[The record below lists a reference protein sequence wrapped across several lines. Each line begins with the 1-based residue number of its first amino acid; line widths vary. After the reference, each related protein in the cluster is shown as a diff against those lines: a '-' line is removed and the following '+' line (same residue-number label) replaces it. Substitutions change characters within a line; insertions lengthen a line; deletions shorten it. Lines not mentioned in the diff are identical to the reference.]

1 MEQPT
6 VSIGILKK
14 DRIRFNLTG
23 NYVLNEKAVRGTQTV
38 FFEGGKINWNGKLYD
53 ELFFETKDDESV
65 FILKDVIIGINFHW
79 ERKEDQ
85 RFQGSLKFIV
95 EDDAITAINI
105 IGIEDYLVSVISSE
119 MSASSSMELLKAHA
133 VISRSWLLAQI
144 ERRQQVERSV
154 VKPNFVETEDKRIV
168 WYDREDHVNFDVC
181 ADDHCQRY
189 QGIGRLQDNYGHVRE
204 AVFST
209 RGQVLSYNNQIV
221 DARFSKCCGGVTEE
235 FRSCWDDIEVPYLIK
250 VRDAETDNNSPDLR
264 QEKEVVK
271 WISGRPEAFCNTT
284 DTEIL
289 SQVLN
294 NYDQDTRDF
303 YRWSVSYQ
311 ADELSALIYKR
322 SGIDFGAIVDLIPMK
337 RGVSGRIIEL
347 KIVGTKKTM
356 VIGKELEIRR
366 ILSESH
372 LYSSAFYVEKTDDTF
387 VLHGA
392 GWGHGVGL
400 CQIGAAVMGAKGYT
414 FDEILRHYYVGAS
427 IKNIY

>member
-154 VKPNFVETEDKRIV
+154 VKPILWRLKTKNCLVRQ
-168 WYDREDHVNFDVC
+168 EDHVNFDVC
-181 ADDHCQRY
+181 ADDHCQRLGY
-189 QGIGRLQDNYGHVRE
+189 WACKIITGMSGSRV
-204 AVFST
+204 ST
-209 RGQVLSYNNQIV
+209 RV
-221 DARFSKCCGGVTEE
+221 KCCTII
-235 FRSCWDDIEVPYLIK
+235 RLLMPASQ
-250 VRDAETDNNSPDLR
+250 N
-264 QEKEVVK
+264 VVV
-271 WISGRPEAFCNTT
+271 A
-284 DTEIL
+284 
-289 SQVLN
+289 
-294 NYDQDTRDF
+294 
-303 YRWSVSYQ
+303 
-311 ADELSALIYKR
+311 
-322 SGIDFGAIVDLIPMK
+322 
-337 RGVSGRIIEL
+337 
-347 KIVGTKKTM
+347 
-356 VIGKELEIRR
+356 
-366 ILSESH
+366 
-372 LYSSAFYVEKTDDTF
+372 
-387 VLHGA
+387 
-392 GWGHGVGL
+392 
-400 CQIGAAVMGAKGYT
+400 
-414 FDEILRHYYVGAS
+414 
-427 IKNIY
+427 

>member
-1 MEQPT
+1 MKQPK

-14 DRIRFNLTG
+14 NRIRFILTG
-23 NYVLNEKAVRGTQTV
+23 NYLLNREVVKGTQTV

-53 ELFFETKDDESV
+53 ELFFESKDNGSV
-65 FILKDVIIGINFHW
+65 FIIKDVVIGIDFHW

-85 RFQGSLKFIV
+85 CFQGSLKFIV

-144 ERRQQVERSV
+144 EGRKQVERSV

-189 QGIGRLQDNYGHVRE
+189 QGIGRLQDSYEHVRE

-209 RGQVLSYNNQIV
+209 RGQVLYYNNQIV

-235 FRSCWDDIEVPYLIK
+235 FRSCWEDMEVSYLVK
-250 VRDAETDNNSPDLR
+250 VRDVETDNSCPDLR
-264 QEKEVVK
+264 KEAAVVK

-284 DTEIL
+284 DREIL

-294 NYDQDTRDF
+294 NYDQETHDF

-311 ADELSALIYKR
+311 ADELSALTHRR
-322 SGIDFGAIVDLIPMK
+322 SGIDFGTLVDLIPMK
-337 RGVSGRIIEL
+337 RGVSGRITEL
-347 KIVGTKKTM
+347 EIVGTRKTM

-372 LYSSAFYVEKTDDTF
+372 LYSSAFYVEKTDDKF

>member
-1 MEQPT
+1 MKQPK

-38 FFEGGKINWNGKLYD
+38 FFEGGKINWNGKLYN
-53 ELFFETKDDESV
+53 ELFFESKDDGSV
-65 FILKDVIIGINFHW
+65 FIIKDVVIGIDFHW

-85 RFQGSLKFIV
+85 SFQGSLKLIV

-105 IGIEDYLVSVISSE
+105 VGIEDYLVSVISSE

-144 ERRQQVERSV
+144 EGRKQVERSV

-168 WYDREDHVNFDVC
+168 WYDREDHINFDVC

-189 QGIGRLQDNYGHVRE
+189 QGIGRLQDNYEHVRK
-204 AVFST
+204 AVLST
-209 RGQVLSYNNQIV
+209 WGQVLYYDKQIV

-235 FRSCWDDIEVPYLIK
+235 FRSCWEDIRVPYLVQ
-250 VRDAETDNNSPDLR
+250 VRDAGKDNSCPDLR
-264 QEKEVVK
+264 QEKEIVK

-294 NYDQDTRDF
+294 NYDQETRDF

-311 ADELSALIYKR
+311 ADELSALIHKR
-322 SGIDFGAIVDLIPMK
+322 SGIDFGALVDLIPMK

-347 KIVGTKKTM
+347 KVVGTKKTM

-372 LYSSAFYVEKTDDTF
+372 LYSSAFYVEKTDDTI

>member
-1 MEQPT
+1 MKQPK

-23 NYVLNEKAVRGTQTV
+23 NYVLNEKAFRGTQTV

-65 FILKDVIIGINFHW
+65 FILKDVVIGIDFHW

-85 RFQGSLKFIV
+85 SFQGSLKFIV

-144 ERRQQVERSV
+144 EGRKQIERSV
-154 VKPNFVETEDKRIV
+154 AKPNFVETEDKRIV
-168 WYDREDHVNFDVC
+168 WYDREDHINFDVC

-189 QGIGRLQDNYGHVRE
+189 QGIERLQDNYGHVRE

-209 RGQVLSYNNQIV
+209 RGQVLYYNNQIV
-221 DARFSKCCGGVTEE
+221 DARFFKCCGGVTEE
-235 FRSCWDDIEVPYLIK
+235 FRSCWEDIRVPYLVQ
-250 VRDAETDNNSPDLR
+250 VRDAEMDNNSPDLR